1 MKRILGLF
9 ILVVSLL
16 FLTACGKAD
25 IKILMPGEYIDG
37 LLVRAFEKEYGKKV
51 KIVTFESNE
60 AALTKAR
67 SEKYDLYLPSDYMIE
82 QMIKEDMLQKIDWTK
97 VPNLNRETSF
107 PDELQ
112 TLLDVYEEEFPLLDY
127 AVPYF
132 WGNLGI
138 VYNKETVSLETLE
151 AAQWDI
157 FKNTSLNMVMYDSS
171 RDGFFVALKSLGYSA
186 NTDNETELLAAEN
199 WLKDMTKTARIT
211 FLTDE
216 ILDDM
221 LVPRYDLSLTYS
233 GDAVYLMS
241 EQSKLGY
248 FVPTVGSNVF
258 VDAFAIPKEVNDL
271 DAVYD
276 FINFMSRYDSAK
288 QNTLEIMYQST
299 RKDVYNEML
308 SEGSDLYEFKDAY
321 RVIMHP
327 EDELFRYVPAN
338 KRFIDDSWA
347 TIRASN

>member
-1 MKRILGLF
+1 M
-9 ILVVSLL
+9 
-16 FLTACGKAD
+16 
-25 IKILMPGEYIDG
+25 
-37 LLVRAFEKEYGKKV
+37 

-82 QMIKEDMLQKIDWTK
+82 QMIEEDMLQKIDWTK
-97 VPNLNRETSF
+97 ISNLNKETSF

-112 TLLDVYEEEFPLLDY
+112 SLLDAYEAEFPLLDY

-138 VYNKETVSLETLE
+138 LYNTETVSLDLLE
-151 AAQWDI
+151 ASQWEI

-171 RDGFFVALKSLGYSA
+171 RDGFFVALKTLGYSA
-186 NTDNETELLAAEN
+186 NTSNETELKEAEN
-199 WLKDMTKTARIT
+199 WLKDMTKNSRIT

-233 GDAVYLMS
+233 GDAVYLMG
-241 EQSKLGY
+241 EQPKLGY
-248 FVPTVGSNVF
+248 FVPTVGTNVF
-258 VDAFAIPKEVNDL
+258 VDAFAIPKDVNDL

-276 FINFMSRYDSAK
+276 FINFMSSYKSAK
-288 QNTLEIMYQST
+288 QNTLEIMYQAT

-308 SEGSDLYEFKDAY
+308 AEGSDLYDLRDAY
-321 RVIMHP
+321 RVVLNP

>member
-1 MKRILGLF
+1 MKRMFSLMILG
-9 ILVVSLL
+9 VSLL

-25 IKILMPGEYIDG
+25 IKILMPGEYIDAE
-37 LLVRAFEKEYGKKV
+37 LVRAFEKEYGKKV

-67 SEKYDLYLPSDYMIE
+67 SEKYDLYVPSDYMIE
-82 QMIKEDMLQKIDWTK
+82 QMYKENMLQKIDWTRI
-97 VPNLNRETSF
+97 PNLNRETSF
-107 PDELQ
+107 PEELQGLLDELEA
-112 TLLDVYEEEFPLLDY
+112 DFPLLDY
-127 AVPYF
+127 SVPYF

-138 VYNKETVSLETLE
+138 VYNKETVSLELLE
-151 AAQWDI
+151 AAQWEI
-157 FKNTSLNMVMYDSS
+157 FKNTDLNMVMYDSS
-171 RDGFFVALKSLGYSA
+171 RDGFFVALKTLGYSA
-186 NTDNETELLAAEN
+186 NTSNETELRAAED
-199 WLKDMTKTARIT
+199 WLKEMTKNSKIT

-248 FVPTVGSNVF
+248 FVPTVGTNVF

-276 FINFMSRYDSAK
+276 FINFVSSYASAK
-288 QNTLEIMYQST
+288 QNTLEIMYQAT
-299 RKDVYNEML
+299 RLDVYNEML
-308 SEGSDLYEFKDAY
+308 SEGSDLYDYKDAY
-321 RVIMHP
+321 RVIRH
-327 EDELFRYVPAN
+327 EADELFRYVPEN
-338 KRFIDDSWA
+338 KKFIDDSWA